1 MNKLILWDLFGGG
14 QNSIYN
20 TVKEYNLPIDVYTFD
35 ITEPQHEKQFKLDL
49 SSENVIEELK
59 KYPNPDIIVASPL
72 CQSFSIT
79 TTIKGGGTIG
89 WKKLKDRSIQIRTLD
104 EIKYCLTLNKYMKNW
119 KSEVMLERAKLGKK
133 CVENTLMII
142 EYFKPKFWYLENPAL
157 SLMWNY
163 TKFNKDIDYFYNTT
177 NYSSYGF
184 LTFKPTTFLSNIQ
197 LDLRQEKRKVYKKI
211 VEDNNT
217 YLLFK
222 DGTKI
227 KWVNSK
233 VKRLEI
239 LNEASM
245 DKVQVNQKQK
255 ANDSSTHQIK
265 EASAVSAIPH
275 LLLKDILEQFLSE
288 NKKWYYINKEL
299 KYL

>member
-35 ITEPQHEKQFKLDL
+35 ITEPQHDKQFKLDL
-49 SSENVIEELK
+49 SSKDVIEKLK
-59 KYPNPDIIVASPL
+59 HYPRPDIISASPL
-72 CQSFSIT
+72 CQSFSIAT
-79 TTIKGGGTIG
+79 AIKGGGTIG
-89 WKKLKDRSIQIRTLD
+89 WKKLKDKSIQIRTLE
-104 EIKYCLTLNKYMKNW
+104 EIKYCLTLNKYMKSWNP
-119 KSEVMLERAKLGKK
+119 EVMLERAKLGKR
-133 CVENTLMII
+133 CLENTLLII
-142 EYFKPKFWYLENPAL
+142 EYFKPKYFYIENPKL

-163 TKFNKDIDYFYNTT
+163 TKFNKDIEYFYNHT

-197 LDLRQEKRKVYKKI
+197 LDLRQEPRKTYKKI
-211 VEDNNT
+211 VEDNKT
-217 YLLFK
+217 YLVYK
-222 DGTKI
+222 DGK
-227 KWVNSK
+227 KVEWVNCK
-233 VKRLEI
+233 NKMLER

-245 DKVQVNQKQK
+245 DKVQVNKKQK
-255 ANDSSTHQIK
+255 TNDGSSCQIK